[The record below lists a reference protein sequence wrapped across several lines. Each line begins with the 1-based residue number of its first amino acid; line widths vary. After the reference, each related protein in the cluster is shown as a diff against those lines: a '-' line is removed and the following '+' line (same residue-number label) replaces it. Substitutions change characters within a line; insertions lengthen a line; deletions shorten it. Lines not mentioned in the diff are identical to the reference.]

1 MATDVSRGIYRKF
14 KVTRT
19 DGSSRKGKKHHTCSY
34 FILDLAHD
42 PFCRPA
48 LRAYAKACRKTHPHL
63 AADILD
69 SLSWK
74 EPRACGCR
82 EAMCPHT
89 VVFHPP
95 MDISIGRKTR

>member
-1 MATDVSRGIYRKF
+1 MATDVSRGVYRKF

-48 LRAYAKACRKTHPHL
+48 LYAYAKACRRKYPQL
-63 AADILD
+63 AQDIRA
-69 SLSWK
+69 SLAYK

-82 EAMCPHT
+82 EALCPHS
-89 VVFHPP
+89 VNFGPP
-95 MDISIGRKTR
+95 MEILAGRKGR